1 MEIRPLTQEERKYTY
16 PQSMQLQGQTGSIG
30 RLQGDFGKRG
40 TEYSQS
46 WTDYWERYKPD
57 DFQSELNQI
66 VYALR
71 SGECGL
77 LTDCNTMKAYVA
89 ANPESAFQEN
99 HNKEYGF
106 RVDTDRHAYL
116 IRCNPSANNAHFY
129 CYCYASEYLDRHMAY
144 AAKGI
149 RFINSRYKELFRISD
164 GDRITVTLG
173 WGKKKEHACRYID
186 EYHTEVG
193 GHLYHICGF
202 AERMEQNGAVYEP
215 KQQEK
220 QKEKERGR

>member
-30 RLQGDFGKRG
+30 HLQGNFGIAG

-46 WTDYWERYKPD
+46 WIDYWERYKPD
-57 DFQSELNQI
+57 DFQRELDGI
-66 VYALR
+66 VNALR

-77 LTDCNTMKAYVA
+77 LADRNTMKAYVA
-89 ANPESAFQEN
+89 AYPDSAFHEN

-106 RVDTDRHAYL
+106 RIDTDRHAYL
-116 IRCNPSANNAHFY
+116 IRCNPSANDTHFY
-129 CYCYASEYLDRHMAY
+129 CYCYKSEYLDRHMAN

-149 RFINSRYKELFRISD
+149 RFIDSRYKELFCIPD
-164 GDRITVTLG
+164 GEKITVTLG
-173 WGKKKEHACRYID
+173 WGKKKEYACRYID

-193 GHLYHICGF
+193 GHLYHICEF

-220 QKEKERGR
+220 QKEQERGR

>member
-30 RLQGDFGKRG
+30 RLQGNLGIGG
-40 TEYSQS
+40 TEYNQS
-46 WTDYWERYKPD
+46 WTDYWERYQSD
-57 DFQSELNQI
+57 DFQRELDGI
-66 VYALR
+66 VNALR
-71 SGECGL
+71 SEECGL
-77 LTDCNTMKAYVA
+77 LADRNTMKAYVSA
-89 ANPESAFQEN
+89 YPESAFQGN

-106 RVDTDRHAYL
+106 RVDTDRNAYL
-116 IRCNPSANNAHFY
+116 IRCNLSRNDTHFD
-129 CYCYASEYLDRHMAY
+129 CYCYMSEYLDRHMAN

-164 GDRITVTLG
+164 GDKITVTSG
-173 WGKKKEHACRYID
+173 WGEKREHVCRYID

-193 GHLYHICGF
+193 GHLYHICEF

-220 QKEKERGR
+220 QKEQERGR

>member
-30 RLQGDFGKRG
+30 HLQGNFGIGG
-40 TEYSQS
+40 TEYNQS
-46 WTDYWERYKPD
+46 WIDYWERYKPD
-57 DFQSELNQI
+57 DFQRELDGI
-66 VYALR
+66 VNALR

-77 LTDCNTMKAYVA
+77 LADRNTMKAYVA
-89 ANPESAFQEN
+89 AYPDSAFHEN

-106 RVDTDRHAYL
+106 RIDTDRHAYL
-116 IRCNPSANNAHFY
+116 IRCNPSANDTHFY
-129 CYCYASEYLDRHMAY
+129 CYCYKSEYLDRHMAN

-149 RFINSRYKELFRISD
+149 RFIDSRYKELFCIPD
-164 GDRITVTLG
+164 GEKITVTLG
-173 WGKKKEHACRYID
+173 WGKKKEYACRYID

-193 GHLYHICGF
+193 GHLYHICEF

-220 QKEKERGR
+220 QKEQERGR